1 MVQRIGWHGLRF
13 QTDILLHGRDAEIRA
28 TMTPTRRRVEATSP
42 PAWVKPQLAALVKKA
57 PDGPDWLHEIKLDG
71 YRMHARLDA
80 GRVKIITR
88 RGNDWTQKYPTIA
101 KAIAGLPAQDAYLD
115 GELCGVLPDGRTA
128 FNLIQNATDAGG
140 GSLVF
145 FLFDLLF
152 LDREDIRDR
161 PLVDRK
167 ARLKAFLVGAP
178 ESLRYTDHQIGQG
191 PAFHRLACEH
201 GLEGIVSKRIDG
213 RYEPD
218 RRTWLKTKCL
228 NREQFVV
235 VGWSDPEGSRH
246 RIGALLLG
254 YSTPEGKLVYAGRA
268 GTGIPDAELERLW
281 QRLHPLAVTR
291 MPLSASPP
299 RGGRFGSPLVLS
311 RVHWVRPEMVVEVSY
326 TEWTPDGLLRHV
338 VYLGER
344 EDKPAIEV
352 RRDQPHSGEPI

>member
-1 MVQRIGWHGLRF
+1 M
-13 QTDILLHGRDAEIRA
+13 AS
-28 TMTPTRRRVEATSP
+28 TRRRVERSSLP
-42 PAWVKPQLAALVKKA
+42 NWVKPQLAALVKNA

-88 RGNDWTQKYPTIA
+88 RGNDWTAKYPSVA
-101 KAIAGLPAQDAYLD
+101 KALAVLPADTAYLD

-128 FNLIQNATDAGG
+128 FNLIQNAMEHGDAA
-140 GSLVF
+140 LVYF
-145 FLFDLLF
+145 VFDLLY
-152 LDREDIRDR
+152 LDGEDLTGL

-167 ARLKAFLVGAP
+167 TRLEAFLVGAP
-178 ESLRYTDHQIGQG
+178 ESIRYSDHQIGHG

-201 GLEGIVSKRIDG
+201 GLEGIVSKRVNG

-218 RRTWLKTKCL
+218 RRSWLKIKCL
-228 NREQFVV
+228 NREEFVV

-254 YSTPEGKLVYAGRA
+254 YYTPDGDLIYAGRV
-268 GTGIPDAELERLW
+268 GTGMPAVELERLW
-281 QRLHPLAVTR
+281 HRLQPLQVDK

-326 TEWTPDGLLRHV
+326 VEMTPDGLLRHV

-344 EDKPAIEV
+344 EDKPAQDVI
-352 RRDQPHSGEPI
+352 RARPT